1 MRVFKLVLGL
11 CLICVLL
18 MVSYILFNVN
28 KALKYYPVIEQY
40 SMEYKIDPLFIT
52 SVIKAESNFDP
63 NAKSKKGAIGLMQ
76 IMPSTAKEIAHKY
89 LNISDFTE
97 EKLYDPELN
106 IKLGVYYVKILSEMF
121 NNNTNLVL
129 ASYNAGLGNV
139 QKWQQE
145 NPIIEYDSEEM
156 PFKETKNYV
165 SKINRIYRVMKYFKE
180 TGSSIKNDDNK
191 ER

>member
-11 CLICVLL
+11 CLICILL
-18 MVSYILFNVN
+18 MISYILFNVN

-40 SMEYKIDPLFIT
+40 SVEYKIDPLFIT
-52 SVIKAESNFDP
+52 SIIRAESNFNP

-76 IMPSTAKEIAHKY
+76 IMPSTAKEIAQKY
-89 LNISDFTE
+89 LNITDFSE
-97 EKLYDPELN
+97 EKLYEPELN

-145 NPIIEYDSEEM
+145 NPIIEYDPEEM

-165 SKINRIYRVMKYFKE
+165 SKINRIYRVMKYFK
-180 TGSSIKNDDNK
+180 K
-191 ER
+191 

>member
-1 MRVFKLVLGL
+1 MRAFKLVLGL
-11 CLICVLL
+11 CLICILL
-18 MVSYILFNVN
+18 MISYILFNVN

-40 SMEYKIDPLFIT
+40 SVEYKTDPLFIT
-52 SVIKAESNFDP
+52 SIIRAESNFNP

-76 IMPSTAKEIAHKY
+76 IMPSTAKEIAQKY

-97 EKLYDPELN
+97 EKLYEPELN

-180 TGSSIKNDDNK
+180 TGSIIKNDDNK

>member
-11 CLICVLL
+11 CLICILL
-18 MVSYILFNVN
+18 MISYILFNVN

-52 SVIKAESNFDP
+52 SIIRAESNFNP

-76 IMPSTAKEIAHKY
+76 IMPSTAKEIAQKY
-89 LNISDFTE
+89 LNINDFSE
-97 EKLYDPELN
+97 EKLYEPELN

-145 NPIIEYDSEEM
+145 NPIIEYDPEEM

-165 SKINRIYRVMKYFKE
+165 SKINRFYNTLKIVCNRREK
-180 TGSSIKNDDNK
+180 
-191 ER
+191 